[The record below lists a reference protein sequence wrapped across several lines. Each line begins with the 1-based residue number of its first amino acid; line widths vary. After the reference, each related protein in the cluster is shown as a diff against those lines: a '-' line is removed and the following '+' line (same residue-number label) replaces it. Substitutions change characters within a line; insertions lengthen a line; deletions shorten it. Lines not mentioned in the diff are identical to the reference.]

1 MKNTNKKQQNLS
13 IFKTEAFYHE
23 DTEAHGG
30 HERTNSDFM
39 FSVVSRFR
47 GNLFLF
53 VFLIFYFSYFISHY
67 CFADNRWKTYTNTN
81 FINDII
87 GDSNYLYCATQGGF
101 TIFSRV
107 ESSFS
112 HIYTNVDGLK
122 TNRISCLMFDKS
134 GKIWLGTYRGI
145 AIYELVTGIIE
156 IYDRFDE
163 ITQSI
168 ITCLSCSG
176 DTVLVGTQNGLF
188 VIDTKGTSS
197 FSDDNIII
205 PMLPSGCAQKIFS
218 LQVSNDFWIGA
229 CPGVVRLNRN
239 LQTYTTYLHPF
250 GDSVKAMVI
259 ISDSLYLATERGIA
273 RYNGSDFTPILYF
286 PENYVVFDL
295 EYAENKFYIA
305 TTGGLLQYDWSNSS
319 FILNEEAR
327 GIFILDGMWLG
338 IGGLPWFGGG
348 LRHYYNGTWN
358 NYWSSGLASNNVSCA
373 ISDRDGTLYVL
384 HYPTQTYNYRTISYK
399 KTGEA
404 WQLLYD
410 TIIDN
415 YIAAVDKNN
424 YIWFGHWLLNGG
436 LSRYNPQN
444 HTWYAKTLHGYRGV
458 IGALGIDNNDV
469 KWIYNQYGYSPIIA
483 VDANENEIEFDIPGI
498 LSPAQGGYE
507 FTFDSQNRVWL
518 GASTVGLVMI
528 DYKNTLSDFS
538 DDTYRIFDEGLPG
551 QEVNSVAVDAQN
563 RVWCATVEGA
573 AVLEGDSFRVY
584 NTNNT
589 QHRLL
594 SNKVVRLKTDSW
606 GNVWFLC
613 TNGLSQYNIYNKEWT
628 SYTPENSGLISNV
641 ENDDKFYRWLF
652 IDEQIGFL
660 LISTKEGISQ
670 FNYNVSVPESLV
682 NIRIYPNPFIVSE
695 HRVITFDSLPTSAVI
710 KIYTIEGKFI
720 TELTPNRN
728 FGGIRWEPD
737 RLQSGIYFAVVG
749 TDKKTQIAK
758 FAIIR

>member
-1 MKNTNKKQQNLS
+1 MNPVPMHTAASS
-13 IFKTEAFYHE
+13 ITSYWSNNIDSLEHRCGVNVKYQISKIKYLLVIFVC
-23 DTEAHGG
+23 
-30 HERTNSDFM
+30 M
-39 FSVVSRFR
+39 
-47 GNLFLF
+47 LF
-53 VFLIFYFSYFISHY
+53 VSSSN
-67 CFADNRWKTYTNTN
+67 AEWKTYTNTN

-87 GDSNYLYCATQGGF
+87 GDSNYLYCATQGGL
-101 TIFSRV
+101 TIFSRAENQFRDV
-107 ESSFS
+107 
-112 HIYTNVDGLK
+112 YTNVDGLK
-122 TNRISCLMFDKS
+122 TNRIYCLMFDKI

-145 AIYELVTGIIE
+145 AIFDPSTRKIE

-197 FSDDNIII
+197 FSDDNIIKPI
-205 PMLPSGCAQKIFS
+205 LPSSYAQKIFS
-218 LQVSNDFWIGA
+218 LQVSNDFWIGV

-239 LQTYTTYLHPF
+239 LQPHTAYLHPF
-250 GDSVKAMVI
+250 GDSVKAMII
-259 ISDSLYLATERGIA
+259 ISDSLYIATEQGIA
-273 RYNGSDFTPILYF
+273 RYNGSDFTPILNF

-295 EYAENKFYIA
+295 EYTDNKFYIA
-305 TTGGLLQYDWSNSS
+305 TTGGLLQYDCPNSS
-319 FILNEEAR
+319 FILNEEVR
-327 GIFILDGMWLG
+327 GIFISEGLWLG
-338 IGGLPWFGGG
+338 VGGLLWFGGG

-373 ISDRDGTLYVL
+373 ISDRDGTLYAL

-399 KTGEA
+399 KTGED

-436 LSRYNPQN
+436 LSRYDPQN
-444 HTWYAKTLHGYRGV
+444 NTWNAKTWTGLRGA
-458 IGALGIDNNDV
+458 IGALGVDNNDV
-469 KWIYNQYGYSPIIA
+469 KWIYNQYEYRPIMAID
-483 VDANENEIEFDIPGI
+483 VNGNEVEFSIEGV
-498 LSPAQGGYE
+498 LSPSQGGYE
-507 FTFDSQNRVWL
+507 FAFDSQNRVWL

-528 DYKNTLSDFS
+528 DYNNTLSDFS
-538 DDTYRIFDEGLPG
+538 DDTYKIFRQGLPG

-573 AVLEGDSFRVY
+573 AVLEGDTFKYY
-584 NTNNT
+584 NIDNSPN
-589 QHRLL
+589 LL
-594 SNKVVRLKTDSW
+594 SNNIKRIRTDSW

-613 TNGLSQYNIYNKEWT
+613 TNGLSQYNIYNKEWF
-628 SYTPENSGLISNV
+628 SYASEKSKIIPNI

-652 IDEQIGFL
+652 IDEQRGFL

-670 FNYNVSVPESLV
+670 FNYNVSAPESLV

-737 RLQSGIYFAVVG
+737 RLQSGIYFAVVR
-749 TDKKTQIAK
+749 TDNKTQIAK